1 MIPTPPPR
9 HRLPH
14 APAPVSWQDEP
25 GTADRPPGPGFWAV
39 TRHADALRVLQD
51 PATYSSL
58 PGAGELPLLR
68 RLLSHQDPPQHTRL
82 RDHAARALAPERI
95 ERFTETARERART
108 LLARAM
114 DTARATDGVLD
125 LATAVS
131 DPYTALNLADL
142 LGIPHAD
149 RRRMPG
155 WTGPHAL
162 DDMTG
167 YTPHL
172 IVHRRRYPDDDLATV
187 LAHDAELTSDELQ
200 MLVPLLLTT
209 GLAPM
214 RDAAAGG
221 LALLAE
227 HPEAYRS
234 LRDGTAELG
243 SAIEELL
250 RLSPP
255 LLTIGRTAATDTELS
270 GRRVRH
276 GDKVVVLLAAVHHDD
291 QVFTAPD
298 RLDLARTPNP
308 HLSLGAGP
316 HLCLGADFARLQLR
330 VLHEEVL
337 RALPE
342 LRLAGPVLPSG
353 SGVTDGVASLPV
365 RAG

>member
-14 APAPVSWQDEP
+14 APAPVSWQD
-25 GTADRPPGPGFWAV
+25 GADPADGPPGPGFWAV
-39 TRHADALRVLQD
+39 TRHADALRVLED
-51 PATYSSL
+51 PTTYSSL
-58 PGAGELPLLR
+58 PGTGELPLLR

-82 RDHAARALAPERI
+82 RDHAARALTAERVR
-95 ERFTETARERART
+95 RFTETARERART
-108 LLARAM
+108 LLTRAL
-114 DTARATDGVLD
+114 DTARASDGVLD
-125 LATAVS
+125 LACDVS

-149 RRRMPG
+149 RRRLPG
-155 WTGPHAL
+155 WTGPQAL

-167 YTPHL
+167 YAPHL
-172 IVHRRRYPDDDLATV
+172 IVHRRRYPDDDLATA
-187 LAHDAELTSDELQ
+187 LAHNAQLTSDELQ
-200 MLVPLLLTT
+200 LLVPLLLTT

-250 RLSPP
+250 RLHPP
-255 LLTIGRTAATDTELS
+255 VLTLRRTAATDTELA
-270 GRRVRH
+270 GRRIRR
-276 GDKVVVLLAAVHHDD
+276 GDTVVVSLAAAHRDD
-291 QVFTAPD
+291 RVFTGPD

-330 VLHEEVL
+330 VLFEEVL

-342 LRLAGPVLPSG
+342 LRLAGPVLSSG

-365 RAG
+365 LAG

>member
-1 MIPTPPPR
+1 MIPTPPPP

-14 APAPVSWQDEP
+14 APAPVSRQDEP

-58 PGAGELPLLR
+58 PGPGELPLLT

-82 RDHAARALAPERI
+82 RDHAARALTPGRV
-95 ERFTETARERART
+95 ERFTATARERART
-108 LLARAM
+108 LLTRAL
-114 DTARATDGVLD
+114 DTARATGGVLD

-131 DPYTALNLADL
+131 HPYTSLNLADL

-149 RRRMPG
+149 RRRLPG

-162 DDMTG
+162 EDTTG
-167 YTPHL
+167 YARHL
-172 IVHRRRYPDDDLATV
+172 IVHRRRYPDDDLTTV
-187 LAHDAELTSDELQ
+187 LAHNARLTSDELE

-214 RDAAAGG
+214 HDAAAGG

-227 HPEAYRS
+227 HPEAYGK
-234 LRDGTAELG
+234 LRDGTAELAP
-243 SAIEELL
+243 AIEELL
-250 RLSPP
+250 RLHPP
-255 LLTIGRTAATDTELS
+255 LLTVRRTAATDTELS
-270 GRRVRH
+270 GHRIRR
-276 GDKVVVLLAAVHHDD
+276 GDKVVVCLPAAHHDE

-330 VLHEEVL
+330 VLYEEVL

-342 LRLAGPVLPSG
+342 LRLAGPLPPTG
-353 SGVTDGVASLPV
+353 SGVTNGVGSLPV

>member
-1 MIPTPPPR
+1 MIPSPPPR

-51 PATYSSL
+51 PVTYSSIPG
-58 PGAGELPLLR
+58 PGAPPLLG
-68 RLLSHQDPPQHTRL
+68 RLLSQQDPPQHTRL
-82 RDHAARALAPERI
+82 RDHTLRALTPERVQ
-95 ERFTETARERART
+95 RFTATARRRART
-108 LLARAM
+108 LLTRALEGARA
-114 DTARATDGVLD
+114 DGGVLD
-125 LATAVS
+125 LASAVS

-142 LGIPHAD
+142 LGVPHAD
-149 RRRMPG
+149 RRRLPG
-155 WTGPHAL
+155 WTGPRAL
-162 DDMTG
+162 EDTTG
-167 YTPHL
+167 YARRL
-172 IVHRRRYPDDDLATV
+172 IVHRRRYPDDDLTTV
-187 LAHDAELTSDELQ
+187 LVHNARLSSDELD

-221 LALLAE
+221 LAVLAQ
-227 HPEAYRS
+227 HPEAYRA
-234 LRDGTAELG
+234 LREGPAELG

-250 RLSPP
+250 RLHPP
-255 LLTIGRTAATDTELS
+255 LLTLRRTAATDTDLA
-270 GRRVRH
+270 GHRVRR
-276 GDKVVVLLAAVHHDD
+276 GDRVVVSLAAANRDAE
-291 QVFTAPD
+291 VFSAPD
-298 RLDLARTPNP
+298 RLDLARTPSP

-353 SGVTDGVASLPV
+353 SGVTNGVASLPV

>member
-25 GTADRPPGPGFWAV
+25 GTPDRPPGPGFWAV

-58 PGAGELPLLR
+58 PGPGELPLLR

-82 RDHAARALAPERI
+82 RDHAARALTAERVQ
-95 ERFTETARERART
+95 RFTETARGRART
-108 LLARAM
+108 LLTRAL

-125 LATAVS
+125 LATTVS

-149 RRRMPG
+149 RRRLPG
-155 WTGPHAL
+155 WRGPHAL
-162 DDMTG
+162 DDMAG
-167 YTPHL
+167 YAPHL
-172 IVHRRRYPDDDLATV
+172 IVHRRRYPDDDLTTV
-187 LAHDAELTSDELQ
+187 LAHNARLTSDELE

-214 RDAAAGG
+214 HDAAAGG

-227 HPEAYRS
+227 HPEAYRE
-234 LRDGTAELG
+234 LREGTAELD

-250 RLSPP
+250 RLHPP
-255 LLTIGRTAATDTELS
+255 LLTLHRTAAADTELS
-270 GRRVRH
+270 GRRIRR
-276 GDKVVVLLAAVHHDD
+276 GDNVVVCLPAAHHDD
-291 QVFTAPD
+291 QVFTDPD
-298 RLDLARTPNP
+298 RLDVARTPNP

-330 VLHEEVL
+330 ALYEEVL

-342 LRLAGPVLPSG
+342 LRLAGPVLSSG
-353 SGVTDGVASLPV
+353 SGVTNGVASLPV

>member
-9 HRLPH
+9 HRLAR

-25 GTADRPPGPGFWAV
+25 GTPDRPPGPGFWAV

-58 PGAGELPLLR
+58 PGPGELPLLR

-82 RDHAARALAPERI
+82 RDHAARALTPERVQ
-95 ERFTETARERART
+95 RFTATARERART
-108 LLARAM
+108 LLDRAL
-114 DTARATDGVLD
+114 DTARATGGVLD
-125 LATAVS
+125 LASAVS
-131 DPYTALNLADL
+131 DPYTSLNLADL
-142 LGIPHAD
+142 LGVPYAD

-162 DDMTG
+162 EDMTG
-167 YTPHL
+167 YARHL
-172 IVHRRRYPDDDLATV
+172 IVHCRRYPDDDLTTV
-187 LAHDAELTSDELQ
+187 LAHNAQLTSAELE

-227 HPEAYRS
+227 HPEAYRE
-234 LRDGTAELG
+234 LREGTAELG
-243 SAIEELL
+243 PAIEELL
-250 RLSPP
+250 RLHPP
-255 LLTIGRTAATDTELS
+255 LLTLRRTAATDTGLS
-270 GRRVRH
+270 GHHIRR
-276 GDKVVVLLAAVHHDD
+276 GDRVVVSLPAVHHDD
-291 QVFTAPD
+291 QVFADPG

-308 HLSLGAGP
+308 HLALGAGP

-342 LRLAGPVLPSG
+342 LRLAGPVPASG
-353 SGVTDGVASLPV
+353 SGVTNGVASLPV

>member
-1 MIPTPPPR
+1 MIPSPPPR

-14 APAPVSWQDEP
+14 VPAPVSWQDEP

-51 PATYSSL
+51 PVTYSSL
-58 PGAGELPLLR
+58 PGPAEPPLLG

-82 RDHAARALAPERI
+82 RDHTARALTPERV
-95 ERFTETARERART
+95 ERFTATARERARS
-108 LLARAM
+108 LLTRAL
-114 DTARATDGVLD
+114 DTARADGGVLD
-125 LATAVS
+125 LASAVS

-142 LGIPHAD
+142 LGVPHAD
-149 RRRMPG
+149 RRRLPG

-162 DDMTG
+162 EDTAG
-167 YTPHL
+167 YARRL
-172 IVHRRRYPDDDLATV
+172 VVHRRRYPDDDLTTV
-187 LAHDAELTSDELQ
+187 LAHDARLGSDELD

-221 LALLAE
+221 LAMLAQ
-227 HPEAYRS
+227 HPEAYRA
-234 LRDGTAELG
+234 LREGTAELG
-243 SAIEELL
+243 PAIEELL
-250 RLSPP
+250 RLHPP
-255 LLTIGRTAATDTELS
+255 LLVLRRTAATDTDLA
-270 GRRVRH
+270 GHRVRR
-276 GDKVVVLLAAVHHDD
+276 GDRVVVSLAAANRDAE
-291 QVFTAPD
+291 VFATPE
-298 RLDLARTPNP
+298 RLDLARTPGP
-308 HLSLGAGP
+308 HLSLGTGP

-353 SGVTDGVASLPV
+353 SGVTNGVASLPV

>member
-25 GTADRPPGPGFWAV
+25 GTADDPPGPGFWAV
-39 TRHADALRVLQD
+39 TRHADALRVLED
-51 PATYSSL
+51 PTTYSSL
-58 PGAGELPLLR
+58 PGPGELPLLR

-82 RDHAARALAPERI
+82 RDHAARALTPERVR
-95 ERFTETARERART
+95 RFTETARERART
-108 LLARAM
+108 LLTLAL
-114 DTARATDGVLD
+114 DTARASDGVLD
-125 LATAVS
+125 LAGAVS

-149 RRRMPG
+149 RRRLPG
-155 WTGPHAL
+155 WTGPRAL

-167 YTPHL
+167 YAPHL
-172 IVHRRRYPDDDLATV
+172 IVHRRRYPDDDVATA
-187 LAHDAELTSDELQ
+187 LAHNARLTSDELQ

-227 HPEAYRS
+227 HPEAYRR
-234 LRDGTAELG
+234 LRDGTVELG
-243 SAIEELL
+243 PAIEELL
-250 RLSPP
+250 RLRPP
-255 LLTIGRTAATDTELS
+255 LLSLRRTAATDTELS
-270 GRRVRH
+270 GRRIRR
-276 GDKVVVLLAAVHHDD
+276 GDTVLVSLAAAHRDD
-291 QVFTAPD
+291 RVFTDPA

-316 HLCLGADFARLQLR
+316 HLCLGTDFARLQLR

-342 LRLAGPVLPSG
+342 LRLAGPVLSSG

-365 RAG
+365 RAR